1 MPDHTTV
8 DIELTRAIEHLVQ
21 AGTALRMANSAA
33 GPVLGI
39 LLIELIGRVS
49 EAGSRAEHLAV
60 ALRQEERGN
69 G

>member
-1 MPDHTTV
+1 MADPNTV
-8 DIELTRAIEHLVQ
+8 DIELTRAIEHLTQ

-49 EAGSRAEHLAV
+49 EAGSRAEHLAA
-60 ALRQEERGN
+60 ALRQEATGN